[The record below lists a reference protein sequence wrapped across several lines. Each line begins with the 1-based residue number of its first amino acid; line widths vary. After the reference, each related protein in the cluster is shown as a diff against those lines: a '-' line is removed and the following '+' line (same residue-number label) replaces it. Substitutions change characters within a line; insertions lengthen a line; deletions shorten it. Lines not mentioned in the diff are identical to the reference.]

1 METLNIKG
9 MLKNNKLSPK
19 ISQKA
24 WHMFT
29 TILKQKT
36 REHGRTL
43 IQIDTWYPSSK
54 ICSNCQHKNQN
65 LSLKQRT
72 WTCPQCHT
80 THNRDVNAAKKI
92 HNKGLEQYNDY

>member
-9 MLKNNKLSPK
+9 MLKNSKLSHK

-29 TILKQKT
+29 KILKQKS

-43 IQIDTWYPSSK
+43 IEIDQWYPSSK
-54 ICSNCQHKNQN
+54 LCSSCQHKNTN
-65 LSLKQRT
+65 LTLQQRI
-72 WTCPQCHT
+72 WTCSKCHT
-80 THNRDVNAAKKI
+80 THDRDVNAAKNI
-92 HNKGLEQYNDY
+92 HNKGLEQYKP